1 MGKAGFITRNKSKP
15 FLPTELL
22 VYLQPKKTNNGDG
35 GKIVANAS
43 SENE

>member
-1 MGKAGFITRNKSKP
+1 MGKAALITPNKSKP
-15 FLPTELL
+15 FLPTALL
-22 VYLQPKKTNNGDG
+22 VYLQSKKTNNSDG